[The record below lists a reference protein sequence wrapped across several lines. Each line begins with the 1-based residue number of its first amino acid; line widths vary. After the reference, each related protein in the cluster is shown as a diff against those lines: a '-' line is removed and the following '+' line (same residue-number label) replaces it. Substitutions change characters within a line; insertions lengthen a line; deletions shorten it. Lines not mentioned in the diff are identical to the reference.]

1 MDNTVSMEEVVL
13 GIIIHAGNAKSKLYE
28 ALSSSKEN
36 DFEKAEEFIKEAEEE
51 ILNAHKIQTTLIQNE
66 AGGNKTELSM
76 LLIHSQDHLM
86 TCMSEKNLIKEI
98 IELRKEIKK

>member
-1 MDNTVSMEEVVL
+1 MEEVVL

-28 ALSSSKEN
+28 ALSSAKAN
-36 DFEKAEEFIKEAEEE
+36 DFEKAEELLNEADQEV
-51 ILNAHKIQTTLIQNE
+51 LNAHKIQTNLIQGE
-66 AGGNKTELSM
+66 AAGNKPELSM

-98 IELRKEIKK
+98 IDLRKEMNK

>member
-1 MDNTVSMEEVVL
+1 MEEIVL

-28 ALSSSKEN
+28 ALAFAKQN
-36 DFEKAEEFIKEAEEE
+36 DFEKAEELIKESEKE
-51 ILNAHKIQTTLIQNE
+51 ILAAHKIQTSLIQGE
-66 AGGNKTELSM
+66 AGGNKTEISL

-98 IELRKEIKK
+98 IELRKDMKK